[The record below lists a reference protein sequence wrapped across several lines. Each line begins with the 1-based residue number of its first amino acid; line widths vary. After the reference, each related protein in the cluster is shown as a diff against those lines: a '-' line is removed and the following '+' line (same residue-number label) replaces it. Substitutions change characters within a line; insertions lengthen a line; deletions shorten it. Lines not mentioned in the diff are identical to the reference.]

1 MVYIVS
7 ARLPFER
14 IAMTSTTNAPSPRR
28 AQPWWRRPW
37 IVPLMLVAAAF
48 LAFSVPPYLT
58 FDPAQSRLE
67 PPEGN
72 AVHYPLL
79 VAHVLF
85 GTVAMVTACFQI
97 WPAFR
102 AHHRRGHRI
111 TGRLYV
117 FAGALPAGLLGLYI
131 GWHTAAGPSVRVA
144 NLVGSAL
151 WLAVTIAGLRMAR
164 ARRYGEHR
172 RWMSRSF
179 ALAMS
184 IVLSRVVNVV
194 ATIVLTPQVDT
205 TFGGSEALMAHSA
218 ASIGVWLSP
227 LLLLLVADWLLERRK
242 PGARRPAAP
251 ATTAAT
257 TAPRSPAKL

>member
-1 MVYIVS
+1 M
-7 ARLPFER
+7 F
-14 IAMTSTTNAPSPRR
+14 
-28 AQPWWRRPW
+28 
-37 IVPLMLVAAAF
+37 VAAAF

-58 FDPAQSRLE
+58 FDPAQSRLK
-67 PPEGN
+67 PPDHN
-72 AVHYPLL
+72 AVYYPLL

-102 AHHRRGHRI
+102 TRHRRGHRI
-111 TGRLYV
+111 TGRVYV

-131 GWHTAAGPSVRVA
+131 GWYTVGGPSVQVA

-151 WLAVTIAGLRMAR
+151 WLTMTIAGLWTAR
-164 ARRYGEHR
+164 QRRYAHHR

-179 ALAMS
+179 ALTMS

-194 ATIVLTPQVDT
+194 ATIVLTPQLDT
-205 TFGGSEALMAHSA
+205 TFGGNEELMRYSA

-227 LLLLLVADWLLERRK
+227 LVLLLVADWLLDRRK
-242 PGARRPAAP
+242 PGKVAP
-251 ATTAAT
+251 VQAAT
-257 TAPRSPAKL
+257 PRSEPYVAP

>member
-1 MVYIVS
+1 MTYIVS
-7 ARLPFER
+7 K
-14 IAMTSTTNAPSPRR
+14 
-28 AQPWWRRPW
+28 WWRRPW

-58 FDPAQSRLE
+58 FDPAQSRLT
-67 PPEGN
+67 PPAGN
-72 AVHYPLL
+72 NLYYPLL

-85 GTVAMVTACFQI
+85 GTVAMTTACFQI

-102 AHHRRGHRI
+102 ARYRRGHRL
-111 TGRLYV
+111 TGRIYV

-131 GWHTAAGPSVRVA
+131 GWHTTGGPSVRVA

-151 WLAVTIAGLRMAR
+151 WVTVTIVGLRMAQQ
-164 ARRYGEHR
+164 RRYGEHR
-172 RWMSRSF
+172 KWMSRSF

-194 ATIVLTPQVDT
+194 ATIALTSQVDT
-205 TFGGSEALMAHSA
+205 TFGGSEPLMRQTA

-227 LLLLLVADWLLERRK
+227 LLLLLLTDWLLERRRS
-242 PGARRPAAP
+242 GARRSSAP
-251 ATTAAT
+251 YAAT
-257 TAPRSPAKL
+257 VRSEP

>member
-1 MVYIVS
+1 MTYTVS
-7 ARLPFER
+7 
-14 IAMTSTTNAPSPRR
+14 
-28 AQPWWRRPW
+28 WWRRPW
-37 IVPLMLVAAAF
+37 IVPLLLVAVAF

-58 FDPAQSRLE
+58 FDPAQSRLR

-72 AVHYPLL
+72 SGYYPAL

-102 AHHRRGHRI
+102 ARYRRGHRI
-111 TGRLYV
+111 TGRIYV

-151 WLAVTIAGLRMAR
+151 WITVTLTGLWMAR
-164 ARRYGEHR
+164 QRRYGEHR

-184 IVLSRVVNVV
+184 IVLSRVFTVI
-194 ATIVLTPQVDT
+194 ATIALTPQLDT
-205 TFGGSEALMAHSA
+205 TFGGSEELLRFSA
-218 ASIGVWLSP
+218 AGIGPWLSP
-227 LLLLLVADWLLERRK
+227 LLLLLITDWVLERRK
-242 PGARRPAAP
+242 PAKRQ
-251 ATTAAT
+251 AAT
-257 TAPRSPAKL
+257 ARKEPYVVP

>member
-1 MVYIVS
+1 
-7 ARLPFER
+7 
-14 IAMTSTTNAPSPRR
+14 
-28 AQPWWRRPW
+28 
-37 IVPLMLVAAAF
+37 VPLLLVVAAF

-58 FDPAQSRLE
+58 LDPSLSRLE

-72 AVHYPLL
+72 ALYYPLL

-85 GTVAMVTACFQI
+85 GSVAMVTACFQI

-102 AHHRRGHRI
+102 TRHRRGHRI
-111 TGRLYV
+111 TGRVYV
-117 FAGALPAGLLGLYI
+117 FGGVLPAGLLGLYI

-164 ARRYGEHR
+164 RRRYGEHR
-172 RWMSRSF
+172 KWMSRSF
-179 ALAMS
+179 ALTMS

-194 ATIVLTPQVDT
+194 ATIALMPQVDT
-205 TFGGSEALMAHSA
+205 TFGGSEELMQYSA

-227 LLLLLVADWLLERRK
+227 LLLLLLTDWLLERRK
-242 PGARRPAAP
+242 PGG
-251 ATTAAT
+251 
-257 TAPRSPAKL
+257 PRSPVHDRG

>member
-1 MVYIVS
+1 MTYTVS
-7 ARLPFER
+7 
-14 IAMTSTTNAPSPRR
+14 
-28 AQPWWRRPW
+28 WWRRPW
-37 IVPLMLVAAAF
+37 IVPLLLVAAAF

-58 FDPAQSRLE
+58 FDPGRSRLP

-72 AVHYPLL
+72 AVYYPAL

-102 AHHRRGHRI
+102 ARYRRGHRI
-111 TGRLYV
+111 TGRIYV
-117 FAGALPAGLLGLYI
+117 FGGALPAGLLGLYI

-151 WLAVTIAGLRMAR
+151 WITVTVAGLWFAR
-164 ARRYGEHR
+164 QRRYGEHR

-179 ALAMS
+179 ALSMS
-184 IVLSRVVNVV
+184 IVLSRVINVV

-205 TFGGSEALMAHSA
+205 TFLGSGELMRSSA

-227 LLLLLVADWLLERRK
+227 LVLLLLTD
-242 PGARRPAAP
+242 
-251 ATTAAT
+251 
-257 TAPRSPAKL
+257 

>member
-1 MVYIVS
+1 MTYIV
-7 ARLPFER
+7 
-14 IAMTSTTNAPSPRR
+14 
-28 AQPWWRRPW
+28 WWRRPW
-37 IVPLMLVAAAF
+37 IVPLLLVATAF

-58 FDPAQSRLE
+58 LDPAQSRLR
-67 PPEGN
+67 PPPGN
-72 AVHYPLL
+72 DLYYPLL

-102 AHHRRGHRI
+102 ARYRRGHRI
-111 TGRLYV
+111 TGRIYV

-131 GWHTAAGPSVRVA
+131 GWHTTAGPSVRVA

-151 WLAVTIAGLRMAR
+151 WLAVTLTGLWLAR
-164 ARRYGEHR
+164 QRRYGEHR

-184 IVLSRVVNVV
+184 IVLSRVVNIV

-205 TFGGSEALMAHSA
+205 TFGGSEELMHYSA

-227 LLLLLVADWLLERRK
+227 LLLLLITDWVLERRK
-242 PGARRPAAP
+242 PGARRVQAAM
-251 ATTAAT
+251 A
-257 TAPRSPAKL
+257 RSEP

>member
-1 MVYIVS
+1 MTYIVS
-7 ARLPFER
+7 K
-14 IAMTSTTNAPSPRR
+14 
-28 AQPWWRRPW
+28 WWRRPW

-58 FDPAQSRLE
+58 FDPAQSRLT
-67 PPEGN
+67 PPAGN
-72 AVHYPLL
+72 NLYYPLL

-85 GTVAMVTACFQI
+85 GTVAMTTACFQI

-102 AHHRRGHRI
+102 ARYRRGHRL
-111 TGRLYV
+111 TGRIYV

-131 GWHTAAGPSVRVA
+131 GWHTTGGPSVRVA

-151 WLAVTIAGLRMAR
+151 WLTVTIIGLRMAR
-164 ARRYGEHR
+164 QRRFGEHR
-172 RWMSRSF
+172 KWMSRSF

-194 ATIVLTPQVDT
+194 ATIALTSQVDT
-205 TFGGSEALMAHSA
+205 TFGGSEPLMRQTA

-227 LLLLLVADWLLERRK
+227 LLLLLLTDWLLERRK
-242 PGARRPAAP
+242 SGARRPAARAP
-251 ATTAAT
+251 YAAT
-257 TAPRSPAKL
+257 VRSEP

>member
-1 MVYIVS
+1 MSYTVS
-7 ARLPFER
+7 F
-14 IAMTSTTNAPSPRR
+14 
-28 AQPWWRRPW
+28 WRRPW
-37 IVPLMLVAAAF
+37 IVPLLMVVVAF

-58 FDPAQSRLE
+58 FDPAQSRLR

-72 AVHYPLL
+72 AVYYPLL
-79 VAHVLF
+79 VGHVLF

-102 AHHRRGHRI
+102 ARHPRGHRI
-111 TGRLYV
+111 TGRIYV

-151 WLAVTIAGLRMAR
+151 WLAVTVTGLWLAR
-164 ARRYGEHR
+164 KRRFGEHR

-184 IVLSRVVNVV
+184 IVLSRVVNVIT
-194 ATIVLTPQVDT
+194 TIVLMPELDT
-205 TFGGSEALMAHSA
+205 TFRGSEELLRYSA

-227 LLLLLVADWLLERRK
+227 LLLLLLADWVLERRRK
-242 PGARRPAAP
+242 PRKVQ
-251 ATTAAT
+251 AAT
-257 TAPRSPAKL
+257 ARSEPYVAP